1 MSRGLEMALD
11 RVLTGRMRRNEPL
24 HRHTSVRIGG
34 PASYFIE
41 PASGADIRSVRR
53 LALEWRVPCTVI
65 GKGSNILVSDAGIP
79 GIVISLGQLMSR
91 LEWSG
96 ETEAF
101 VESGLSLPRLAKL
114 AADRGLAGIEFG
126 SGIPGTVGGGVVMNA
141 GAHGGEMSDIV
152 RRVHV
157 IDAMGEYRVFDRD
170 ELDFAYRRSR
180 FSQNDEH
187 VVIGADLSFIPE
199 NPEVIRE
206 RMKGFARQRRTTQPL
221 GRPSSGSVFKNP
233 PGDYAGRLIQAA
245 GLKGERIGQ
254 AQVSPVH
261 GNFIVNCGGAT
272 ADDVMRLIDHVRD
285 RVQRAFGVELQL
297 EVELI
302 GM

>member
-1 MSRGLEMALD
+1 MGRGLEMALD
-11 RVLTGRMRRNEPL
+11 RVLDGRLRRDEPL
-24 HRHTSVRIGG
+24 RRHTSVRIGG
-34 PASYFIE
+34 PASYFVE
-41 PASGADIRSVRR
+41 PASGADIRTARR
-53 LALEWRVPCTVI
+53 LAIEWRVPCTVI
-65 GKGSNILVSDAGIP
+65 GKGSNILVSDTGIP

-91 LEWSG
+91 VEWHG
-96 ETEAF
+96 ETDVF

-141 GAHGGEMSDIV
+141 GAHGGEMADIV

-157 IDAMGEYRVFDRD
+157 IDAAGEHRVFSRD
-170 ELDFAYRRSR
+170 ELNFAYRRSR

-187 VVIGADLSFIPE
+187 VVIGADLSFLPE
-199 NPEVIRE
+199 DPEVIRE
-206 RMKGFARQRRTTQPL
+206 RMKAFARQRRTTQPL

-272 ADDVMRLIDHVRD
+272 ADDVMRLIDHVRN

-297 EVELI
+297 EVELV